1 VPIERRQLEK
11 LVANSLD
18 SISSSTDSVNP
29 ITCGGD
35 MITLSLEA
43 KTAEELMTPNPV
55 SISEHAAIIDVASV
69 LSNREFSAL
78 AVINDAGRPV
88 GVISRTDIVRREA
101 KPSMTTDVRE
111 IMTATV
117 VSVRPEDPAWEV
129 IAKMVAFKL
138 HRLFVV
144 DKTGVLIGVISTFD
158 IVRKLR
164 GIQ

>member
-1 VPIERRQLEK
+1 MI
-11 LVANSLD
+11 SL
-18 SISSSTDSVNP
+18 T
-29 ITCGGD
+29 
-35 MITLSLEA
+35 LEA

-55 SISEHAAIIDVASV
+55 SISEHTAIIDAASV
-69 LSNREFSAL
+69 LSSQEFSAL
-78 AVINDAGRPV
+78 VVTNDAGRPV
-88 GVISRTDIVRREA
+88 GVVSRTDIVRREA
-101 KPSMTTDVRE
+101 NPSSTTDVRE

-144 DKTGVLIGVISTFD
+144 DRTGVLTGVISTFD

-164 GIQ
+164 RTP